1 MSAEGGVRDR
11 SEWEEANFFMKWTF
25 SCANPMIN
33 KGIRGPHQSIDDLM
47 RLSEDDFSKPLVQK
61 LIEVYYSPR
70 SFYYFLPRLMYSLLG
85 AHKPELII
93 VHALAALEGA
103 TRISSPV
110 VLNYLLQA
118 LAVHGSVGRAA
129 SYKFAGILGILHLI
143 QTGQLIISIH
153 LPIDP
158 SIKFKIA
165 VR

>member
-1 MSAEGGVRDR
+1 MPAEGGVRER

-25 SCANPMIN
+25 SCANTMIN

-47 RLSEDDFSKPLVQK
+47 LLSENDLSKPLVEK
-61 LIEVYYSPR
+61 LISVYNSKR
-70 SFYYFLPRLMYSLLG
+70 NFYYFLPRLIYSLLG

-118 LAVHGSVGRAA
+118 LSVPGSVGRAA

-143 QTGQLIISIH
+143 QTGQSICNINLNVDPAIQLEISC
-153 LPIDP
+153 
-158 SIKFKIA
+158 
-165 VR
+165 R